1 MMHFPKDK
9 HRFEWNLS
17 CVAFLHP
24 AVVAGR
30 QSDYCTFLPLPVNV
44 FRGDY
49 RCDPDK
55 KANSLVLSECLSV
68 VGQGIDLEVVIS
80 VDWGNHIVT
89 FINTLGRKESKIP
102 SGVISVCLLGK
113 FLLSSVSAVM
123 HYFANTFDWNS
134 ITAHTVELLSPV
146 CNEADLWVYRNTWFC
161 STGSDKIKPS
171 YIFLSN
177 QRWWYPHPDL
187 L

>member
-9 HRFEWNLS
+9 HWFEWNLS

-55 KANSLVLSECLSV
+55 KTNSLVLSECLSV

-80 VDWGNHIVT
+80 VDWGNHVVT
-89 FINTLGRKESKIP
+89 FINTLGWKESKIP
-102 SGVISVCLLGK
+102 SAVIPGK
-113 FLLSSVSAVM
+113 FFVSPVSAEM
-123 HYFANTFDWNS
+123 HCFTNTFDWGSFTRHRS
-134 ITAHTVELLSPV
+134 ISAKCAVKQIYGFMEMLL
-146 CNEADLWVYRNTWFC
+146 FC
-161 STGSDKIKPS
+161 STGSDKIKLS
-171 YIFLSN
+171 CVCLSN
-177 QRWWYPHPDL
+177 QRW
-187 L
+187 